1 MAKAKVTNRGRS
13 KRHTKEKVF
22 VNGGQIQPAK
32 SAVFYVD
39 LGIVTG

>member
-22 VNGGQIQPAK
+22 VKGGQIQPAK